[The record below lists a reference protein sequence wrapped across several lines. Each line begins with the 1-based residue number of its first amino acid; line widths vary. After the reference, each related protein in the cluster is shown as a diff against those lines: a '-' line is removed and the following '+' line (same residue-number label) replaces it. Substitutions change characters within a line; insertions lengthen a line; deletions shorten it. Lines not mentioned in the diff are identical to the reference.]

1 MMNSFFPSIN
11 HEPVE
16 NFFRLYFITL
26 WQFEYKRKF
35 ENNLRM
41 MEDGFVLRIKLNNL
55 KNRGKLKKNCNLNL
69 KHKKFF

>member
-1 MMNSFFPSIN
+1 MRKEFNAKKSIYDEQFFPSIN

-41 MEDGFVLRIKLNNL
+41 MEDGFVLGIKLNI
-55 KNRGKLKKNCNLNL
+55 
-69 KHKKFF
+69 F